1 MVQAIQASAL
11 RYQSRSI
18 AGREI
23 LFDNEGFF
31 WQPNDWSEEVA
42 EILARELGLETLS
55 ENHWRV
61 LRFLRNYYLSQ
72 GKAPLAREL
81 KAGLG
86 LSLMELES
94 MFPRGIRQG
103 ARLLAG
109 LPNPK
114 NCA

>member
-1 MVQAIQASAL
+1 VAEASQVSAL
-11 RYQSRSI
+11 GYCLRSL

-23 LFDNEGFF
+23 PFDNDGFL
-31 WQPNDWSEEVA
+31 WEANDWSEEVA
-42 EILARELGLETLS
+42 EILAREHGLETLT
-55 ENHWRV
+55 EVHWRV
-61 LRFLRNYYLSQ
+61 IRFLRNYYLSQ
-72 GKAPLAREL
+72 GKAPLNREL
-81 KAGLG
+81 KTGVG

-94 MFPRGIRQG
+94 LFPGGIRQG

>member
-1 MVQAIQASAL
+1 L
-11 RYQSRSI
+11 RSL

-23 LFDNEGFF
+23 PFDSDGFL
-31 WQPNDWSEEVA
+31 WESNDWSEEVA
-42 EILARELGLETLS
+42 EILAREQGLEILN
-55 ENHWRV
+55 EDHWRV
-61 LRFLRNYYLSQ
+61 IRFLRNYYLSQ
-72 GKAPLAREL
+72 GKAPLNREL

-94 MFPRGIRQG
+94 IFPRGIRQG

-114 NCA
+114 NCS

>member
-1 MVQAIQASAL
+1 MVQAPQVSTL
-11 RYQSRSI
+11 RYQSRLI

-23 LFDNEGFF
+23 LFDNEGFL

-42 EILARELGLETLS
+42 EILAREQGLETLS

-61 LRFLRNYYLSQ
+61 IRFLRNYYLNQ

-94 MFPRGIRQG
+94 MFPGGIRQG

>member
-1 MVQAIQASAL
+1 MDQAPQVSAL

-42 EILARELGLETLS
+42 EILAREQGLETLS

-61 LRFLRNYYLSQ
+61 IRFLRNYYLNQ
-72 GKAPLAREL
+72 GRAPLSREL

-94 MFPRGIRQG
+94 MFPGGIRQG

>member
-1 MVQAIQASAL
+1 
-11 RYQSRSI
+11 
-18 AGREI
+18 
-23 LFDNEGFF
+23 
-31 WQPNDWSEEVA
+31 
-42 EILARELGLETLS
+42 LS

-61 LRFLRNYYLSQ
+61 IRFLRNFYLNQ

-94 MFPRGIRQG
+94 MFPGGIRQG
-103 ARLLAG
+103 ARILAG